1 MWLGETALEQAR
13 YFKLVN
19 ESTVYGRDDEMEELT
34 QLMNFEKKPNIRCM
48 YIYHHC
54 ILKLLERAFEIVER
68 KLLKEG

>member
-19 ESTVYGRDDEMEELT
+19 ESTVYGRDGEMEELT

-48 YIYHHC
+48 YIYYHY
-54 ILKLLERAFEIVER
+54 ILKL
-68 KLLKEG
+68 